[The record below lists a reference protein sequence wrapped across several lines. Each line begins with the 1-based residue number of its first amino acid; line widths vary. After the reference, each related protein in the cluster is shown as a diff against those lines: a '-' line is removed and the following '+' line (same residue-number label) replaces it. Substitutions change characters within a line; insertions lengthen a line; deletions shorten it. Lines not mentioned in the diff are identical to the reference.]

1 MEEGLSGIIVILFC
15 IAILL
20 IFIIGQI
27 DVGRENGLKIYKE
40 VIYVYTE

>member
-1 MEEGLSGIIVILFC
+1 MEEGLSGAIIILFC

-20 IFIIGQI
+20 IFISGQI
-27 DVGRENGLKIYKE
+27 GVVQEKGLKIYKE